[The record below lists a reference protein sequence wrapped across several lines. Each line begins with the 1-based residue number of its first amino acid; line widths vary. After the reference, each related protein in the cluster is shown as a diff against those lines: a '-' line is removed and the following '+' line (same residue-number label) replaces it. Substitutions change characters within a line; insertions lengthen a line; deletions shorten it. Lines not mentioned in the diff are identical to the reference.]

1 MRSLREFAGGI
12 GFFFQGLAWVA
23 RNGRW
28 WAFGLIPALIAF
40 AVYVAALVY
49 LGNNANDIADFLTP
63 FADGWSEGWRD
74 FFRGAL
80 GVLLFI
86 GGLALA
92 VVTFTALTLTIG
104 EPFYE
109 KLSEKVDPL
118 DGPDDTPW
126 WRSLPRSLRD
136 SLVTLLYVLM
146 FTIPLFLLGFV
157 PVIGQTVVPVLGAL
171 VSGFFLTV
179 ELTSLAMERR
189 GIRRRDRFA
198 VLRGNKAP
206 ALGFGVLV
214 FLLFLVPL
222 VAVIA
227 MPAAVAGA
235 ALMVRS
241 RLIPTPPTGLP
252 GTGSP
257 GAGLPAAGPRGT
269 GLPGTGSP
277 DAGSRGT
284 GLPGPGPRGTGLP
297 GAPSSPTGLPGTDS
311 PPRGMPPT
319 GGSPYGSPPA

>member
-179 ELTSLAMERR
+179 ELTALAMERR
-189 GIRRRDRFA
+189 GMRRRDRFA

-214 FLLFLVPL
+214 FLLFLMPL

-241 RLIPTPPTGLP
+241 RLTPPSPTGLP
-252 GTGSP
+252 GTGLP
-257 GAGLPAAGPRGT
+257 GAGPRGT
-269 GLPGTGSP
+269 GLPGAGSP
-277 DAGSRGT
+277 GT
-284 GLPGPGPRGTGLP
+284 GRPGPGPRGAAMP
-297 GAPSSPTGLPGTDS
+297 GTPSSPTGLPDTGS

>member
-1 MRSLREFAGGI
+1 MRSMRDFAGGV
-12 GFFFQGLAWVA
+12 GFFFQGLGWVA

-28 WAFGLIPALIAF
+28 WGFGLIPALVAF
-40 AVYVAALVY
+40 AVYVVALVY
-49 LGNNANDIADFLTP
+49 LGNNATGIADFLTP
-63 FADGWSEGWRD
+63 FADGWSPGWRD

-80 GVLLFI
+80 GVMLFI

-92 VVTFTALTLTIG
+92 VLTFTALTLAIG

-118 DGPDDTPW
+118 QESDDVPW
-126 WRSLPRSLRD
+126 WRSIPRSLRD

-146 FTIPLFLLGFV
+146 FTIPLFFLGFV

-179 ELTSLAMERR
+179 ELTSLALERR
-189 GIRRRDRFA
+189 GLNRRARFQM
-198 VLRGNKAP
+198 LRANKAP

-214 FLLFLVPL
+214 FLLFLVPF

-241 RLIPTPPTGLP
+241 RLSAL
-252 GTGSP
+252 
-257 GAGLPAAGPRGT
+257 
-269 GLPGTGSP
+269 
-277 DAGSRGT
+277 
-284 GLPGPGPRGTGLP
+284 
-297 GAPSSPTGLPGTDS
+297 
-311 PPRGMPPT
+311 
-319 GGSPYGSPPA
+319 PPARP